1 MQESIPLARPE
12 VTEEDI
18 AAVTAVLRTPFLS
31 GGPQVN
37 AFEEAIAK
45 YVGTRHA
52 VAVNS
57 GTSALHLVL
66 RSFGLKGGDEVIVPS
81 FAFAAVGNVLLQENL
96 VPVFADIESETFNL
110 DPGSVM
116 RAIGPRTK
124 AILFVHTFG
133 IPAPVNELR
142 ALSQERGLHLIEDAS
157 EALGSSIQG
166 KRVGGFGDVAIFAF
180 YPNKT
185 VTTGEG
191 GVVVTS
197 DDQVA
202 DRCRRLRNQ
211 GRVTSNQWYQQ
222 IEPGFSYRLADIN
235 CALGLSQLARIDE
248 MLWQRRRLARLYAER
263 LSHLTEIRLVREKA
277 GEEIG
282 WFTYPVTLT
291 ERFSQKERD
300 RLWAELNE
308 ARVGCARYFAPL
320 HRQPV
325 MQGRTKD
332 QNLPITESVAG
343 RVFQVP
349 FFTQLTEEQIDL
361 VSNRLEAALAR
372 IAGPAV

>member
-12 VTEEDI
+12 ITEADI
-18 AAVTAVLRTPFLS
+18 EAVTAVLRTPFLS

-37 AFEEAIAK
+37 AFEEAVAK

-66 RSFGLKGGDEVIVPS
+66 RSLDLKAGDEVIVPS

-96 VPVFADIESETFNL
+96 VPVFADIEPATFNL
-110 DPGSVM
+110 DPGSVV
-116 RAIGPRTK
+116 RAIGPRTR

-133 IPAPVNELR
+133 IPARVEELQ
-142 ALSQERGLHLIEDAS
+142 ALSKERELLLIEDAS
-157 EALGSSIQG
+157 EALGSSIRG
-166 KRVGGFGDVAIFAF
+166 KRVGGFGEVAIFAF
-180 YPNKT
+180 YPNKI

-202 DRCRRLRNQ
+202 ERCRRLRNQ
-211 GRVTSNQWYQQ
+211 GRSISNEWYQQ
-222 IEPGFSYRLADIN
+222 TEPGFSYRLSDIN
-235 CALGLSQLARIDE
+235 CALGLSQLARIGE
-248 MLWQRRRLARLYAER
+248 TLSRRRRIVRLYGER
-263 LSHLTEIRLVREKA
+263 LSHVQEIQPVGEKA

-282 WFTYPVTLT
+282 WFTFPVTLA

-300 RLWAELNE
+300 RLWAELN
-308 ARVGCARYFAPL
+308 AAGVGCARYFAPL

-325 MQGRTKD
+325 MRGRSKD

-343 RVFQVP
+343 RVFQLP
-349 FFTQLTEEQIDL
+349 FFTQLTVEQID
-361 VSNRLEAALAR
+361 VVGGRLETTLAR
-372 IAGPAV
+372 IA

>member
-12 VTEEDI
+12 VTEADI

-31 GGPQVN
+31 SGPQVN
-37 AFEEAIAK
+37 AFEDAIAK

-66 RSFGLKGGDEVIVPS
+66 RSFGLRAGDEVIVPS
-81 FAFAAVGNVLLQENL
+81 FAFAAVGNVLLQESL
-96 VPVFADIESETFNL
+96 VPVFADIEPETFNL
-110 DPGSVM
+110 DPGSVV
-116 RAIGPRTK
+116 RAIGPRSR

-133 IPAPVNELR
+133 IPARVNELH
-142 ALSQERGLHLIEDAS
+142 ALSKERGLLLIEDGS

-166 KRVGGFGDVAIFAF
+166 KNVGGFGDAAIFAF
-180 YPNKT
+180 YPNKM

-197 DDQVA
+197 DDEVA
-202 DRCRRLRNQ
+202 NRCRRLRNQ
-211 GRVTSNQWYQQ
+211 GRAISNEWYQQ
-222 IEPGFSYRLADIN
+222 MEPGFSYRLADMN
-235 CALGLSQLARIDE
+235 CALGLSQLARIAE
-248 MLWQRRRLARLYAER
+248 TLSRRRRLARLYGER
-263 LSHLTEIRLVREKA
+263 FSHLPQVQQVREKA

-282 WFTYPVTLT
+282 WFTYPVTLA

-300 RLWAELNE
+300 RLWAELN
-308 ARVGCARYFAPL
+308 AAGVGCARYFAPL

-343 RVFQVP
+343 RVFQLP
-349 FFTQLTEEQIDL
+349 FFTQLTEEQIDA
-361 VSNRLEAALAR
+361 VGNRLEAAVAR
-372 IAGPAV
+372 IDRPAL

>member
-12 VTEEDI
+12 ITEEDI

-31 GGPQVN
+31 NGPQVN
-37 AFEEAIAK
+37 AFEDAVAK

-96 VPVFADIESETFNL
+96 VPIFTDIESETFNL
-110 DPGSVM
+110 DPGSVV

-133 IPAPVNELR
+133 IPARVNELR
-142 ALSQERGLHLIEDAS
+142 ALSKERGLHLIEDAS
-157 EALGSSIQG
+157 EALGSSVQG
-166 KRVGGFGDVAIFAF
+166 RRVGGFGDVAIFAF
-180 YPNKT
+180 YPNKM

-197 DDQVA
+197 DDQIA
-202 DRCRRLRNQ
+202 ERCRRLRNQ
-211 GRVTSNQWYQQ
+211 GRVISNQWYQQ
-222 IEPGFSYRLADIN
+222 MEPGFSYRLSDIN
-235 CALGLSQLARIDE
+235 CALGLSQLARIDVT
-248 MLWQRRRLARLYAER
+248 LSRRRAVARLYSER
-263 LSHLTEIRLVREKA
+263 LSHVPELQLVSEKA

-282 WFTYPVTLT
+282 WFTYPVTLA
-291 ERFSQKERD
+291 ERFSQEERD
-300 RLWAELNE
+300 RLWAEMN
-308 ARVGCARYFAPL
+308 AAGVGCARYFAPL

-325 MQGRTKD
+325 MRGQTTD
-332 QNLPITESVAG
+332 QNLPVTNSVAG
-343 RVFQVP
+343 RVFQLP
-349 FFTQLTEEQIDL
+349 FFTQLTEEQIDA
-361 VSNRLEAALAR
+361 VGNRLEAALAR
-372 IAGPAV
+372 IARPAV

>member
-12 VTEEDI
+12 VTDEDI

-66 RSFGLKGGDEVIVPS
+66 RSFGLRAGDEVIVPS

-96 VPVFADIESETFNL
+96 VPVFADIELETFNL
-110 DPGSVM
+110 NPGSVV

-133 IPAPVNELR
+133 IPALVNELR

-180 YPNKT
+180 YPNKM

-197 DDQVA
+197 DDEVA

-211 GRVTSNQWYQQ
+211 GRAISNEWYQQ
-222 IEPGFSYRLADIN
+222 MEPGFSYRLSDIN

-248 MLWQRRRLARLYAER
+248 TLSRRRALARLYCER
-263 LSHLTEIRLVREKA
+263 LSHVSELQLVRERA

-282 WFTYPVTLT
+282 WFTYPVTLR

-308 ARVGCARYFAPL
+308 AGVGCARYFAPL

-325 MQGRTKD
+325 MQGRTTD

>member
-1 MQESIPLARPE
+1 MQELIPLARPE
-12 VTEEDI
+12 ITEADI

-45 YVGTRHA
+45 YVETRHA

-66 RSFGLKGGDEVIVPS
+66 HSFDLKPGDEVIVPS

-96 VPVFADIESETFNL
+96 VPAFADIEPATFNL
-110 DPGSVM
+110 DPGSVV
-116 RAIGPRTK
+116 RAIGPRTR

-133 IPAPVNELR
+133 IPARVNELR
-142 ALSQERGLHLIEDAS
+142 AISKDRGLLLIEDAS

-166 KRVGGFGDVAIFAF
+166 KRVGGFGDVAVFAF
-180 YPNKT
+180 YPNKM

-211 GRVTSNQWYQQ
+211 GRTISNEWYQQ
-222 IEPGFSYRLADIN
+222 AEPGFSYRLSDIN

-248 MLWQRRRLARLYAER
+248 TLTRRRAVARLYGER
-263 LSHLTEIRLVREKA
+263 LSHFPELQLVREKA

-282 WFTYPVTLT
+282 WFTYPVTLA
-291 ERFSQKERD
+291 ERFCQKERD
-300 RLWAELNE
+300 RLWAELN
-308 ARVGCARYFAPL
+308 AAGVGCARYFAPL

-325 MQGRTKD
+325 MQGRTKG

-343 RVFQVP
+343 RVFQLP
-349 FFTQLTEEQIDL
+349 FFTQLTEEQIDM
-361 VSNRLEAALAR
+361 VGNRLEAALAR
-372 IAGPAV
+372 IA

>member
-1 MQESIPLARPE
+1 MQEPISLARPE
-12 VTEEDI
+12 ITEADI
-18 AAVTAVLRTPFLS
+18 AAVTAVLQTPFLS
-31 GGPQVN
+31 GGPQLN
-37 AFEEAIAK
+37 AFEDAIAK

-66 RSFGLKGGDEVIVPS
+66 RSFGLKAGDEVIVPS

-96 VPVFADIESETFNL
+96 VPVFADIEPETFNL
-110 DPGSVM
+110 DPGSVV
-116 RAIGPRTK
+116 RAISPRTR

-133 IPAPVNELR
+133 IPARVNELH
-142 ALSQERGLHLIEDAS
+142 ALSQERGLLLIEDAS
-157 EALGSSIQG
+157 EALGSSVQG

-180 YPNKT
+180 YPNKM

-211 GRVTSNQWYQQ
+211 GRAISNEWYQQ
-222 IEPGFSYRLADIN
+222 IEPGFSYRLSDIN

-248 MLWQRRRLARLYAER
+248 TLSRRRTVARLYAER
-263 LSHLTEIRLVREKA
+263 LSHVPELQLVREKA

-282 WFTYPVTLT
+282 WFTYPVTLA
-291 ERFSQKERD
+291 ERFCQKERD
-300 RLWAELNE
+300 RLWAELN
-308 ARVGCARYFAPL
+308 ADGVGCARYFAPL

-325 MQGRTKD
+325 MQGRTKG
-332 QNLPITESVAG
+332 QNLPITESVAA
-343 RVFQVP
+343 RVFQLP
-349 FFTQLTEEQIDL
+349 FFTQLTEEQIDA
-361 VSNRLEAALAR
+361 VGNRLEMALGR
-372 IAGPAV
+372 IS

>member
-12 VTEEDI
+12 ITEADI

-37 AFEEAIAK
+37 AFEEAIAR
-45 YVGTRHA
+45 YVGARQA

-66 RSFGLKGGDEVIVPS
+66 RSFDLKPGDEVIVPS

-96 VPVFADIESETFNL
+96 VPVFADIEPATFNL
-110 DPGSVM
+110 DPGSVV
-116 RAIGPRTK
+116 RAIGPRTR

-133 IPAPVNELR
+133 IPARVNELR
-142 ALSQERGLHLIEDAS
+142 AISKERGLLLIEDAS

-180 YPNKT
+180 YPNKM

-202 DRCRRLRNQ
+202 ERCRRLRNQ
-211 GRVTSNQWYQQ
+211 GRTPSNEWYQQ
-222 IEPGFSYRLADIN
+222 IEPGFSYRLSDIN

-248 MLWQRRRLARLYAER
+248 TLTRRRTVARLYGER
-263 LSHLTEIRLVREKA
+263 LSLVPELQLAREKA

-282 WFTYPVTLT
+282 WFTYPVTLA
-291 ERFSQKERD
+291 ERFCQKERD
-300 RLWAELNE
+300 KLWAELN
-308 ARVGCARYFAPL
+308 AAGVGCARYFAPL

-343 RVFQVP
+343 RVFQLP
-349 FFTQLTEEQIDL
+349 FFTQLTEEQIDM
-361 VSNRLEAALAR
+361 VGNRLEAALAR
-372 IAGPAV
+372 IA

>member
-1 MQESIPLARPE
+1 MHESIPLARPE
-12 VTEEDI
+12 ITEEDI

-37 AFEEAIAK
+37 AFEDAIAK
-45 YVGTRHA
+45 YVGAHHA

-96 VPVFADIESETFNL
+96 VPVFADIEAETFNL

-116 RAIGPRTK
+116 RAVGPRTK

-133 IPAPVNELR
+133 IPARVNELR
-142 ALSQERGLHLIEDAS
+142 TLSKKRGLLLIEDAS
-157 EALGSSIQG
+157 EALGSSIQS

-180 YPNKT
+180 YPNKM

-197 DDQVA
+197 DAQVA

-211 GRVTSNQWYQQ
+211 GRAISNQWYQQ
-222 IEPGFSYRLADIN
+222 MEPGFSYRLSDLN
-235 CALGLSQLARIDE
+235 CALGLSQLARINE
-248 MLWQRRRLARLYAER
+248 TLTRRKTVARLYGER
-263 LSHLTEIRLVREKA
+263 LSHLPELQLVREKLD
-277 GEEIG
+277 EEIG
-282 WFTYPVTLT
+282 WFTYPVTLA
-291 ERFSQKERD
+291 ERFSQEERD
-300 RLWAELNE
+300 RLWAEMN
-308 ARVGCARYFAPL
+308 AAGVGCARYFAPL

-325 MQGRTKD
+325 MKARIKD
-332 QNLPITESVAG
+332 QSLPITESVAD
-343 RVFQVP
+343 RVFQLP
-349 FFTQLTEEQIDL
+349 FFTQLTEGQIDL
-361 VSNRLEAALAR
+361 VGNRLEAALGK
-372 IAGPAV
+372 IA